1 MRRTLES
8 PADVRRMAL
17 NLLARREHARL
28 ELAQKLIQ
36 RGAPKPWIDSTLDA
50 LQEESLLSEARYL
63 ESTVRTRAE
72 AGFGA
77 LHIRQ
82 MLCSRGIC
90 AEDADF
96 ALQSAELDWPSLLKT
111 TWQRKF
117 NGELPKTP
125 RERDKQI
132 RFLAGRG
139 YPLSL
144 INRLLRGAA
153 MDDW

>member
-1 MRRTLES
+1 MRRVVES
-8 PADVRRMAL
+8 PADVRRIAL
-17 NLLARREHARL
+17 NLLARREHTRL
-28 ELAQKLIQ
+28 ELTQKLIQ
-36 RGAPKPWIDSTLDA
+36 RGAAKPWIDSTLDA
-50 LQEESLLSEARYL
+50 LQEENLLSEARYL
-63 ESTVRTRAE
+63 ESTIRTRAE

-82 MLCSRGIC
+82 MLCSRGIA
-90 AEDADF
+90 AEDADI

-117 NGELPKTP
+117 NGELPKNP

-144 INRLLRGAA
+144 IHRLLKCAA